1 MDNVITKTFRHYCIP
16 LEITNNIRTIFK
28 AKLWRMGKA
37 VSKLGVPRKVAQLD
51 LWKKGKQSTWN
62 ITINETEVKAQL
74 LRKRRITEDKL
85 KMRSLSEESY
95 KVTEE

>member
-1 MDNVITKTFRHYCIP
+1 M
-16 LEITNNIRTIFK
+16 E
-28 AKLWRMGKA
+28 MGKA
-37 VSKLGVPRKVAQLD
+37 VSKLGGPRKVAQLD

-85 KMRSLSEESY
+85 KNEITKRRKLQSD
-95 KVTEE
+95 